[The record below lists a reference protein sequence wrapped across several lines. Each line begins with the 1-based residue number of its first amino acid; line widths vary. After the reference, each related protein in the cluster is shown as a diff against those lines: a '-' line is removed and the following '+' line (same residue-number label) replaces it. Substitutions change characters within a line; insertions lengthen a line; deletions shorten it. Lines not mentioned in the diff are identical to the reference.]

1 MKVFFAA
8 SCLDQS
14 RAVLTYLS
22 ADPVAMTHSLKGLK
36 LTQLT
41 SAVCACTESTTPT
54 TQPYNVNAL
63 DHNVSDS
70 PLMGQHNEAGRGGG
84 RKLLQATVMGL
95 KDIKQGSAEHS
106 KGITEVHAFLFLHWN
121 SHIKLRRA
129 SPNELLELQSQR
141 TSRQWM

>member
-1 MKVFFAA
+1 MKIFFAA

-54 TQPYNVNAL
+54 AQPYNVNAL
-63 DHNVSDS
+63 DHKKELQAVLDWASIIR
-70 PLMGQHNEAGRGGG
+70 PEGGG
-84 RKLLQATVMGL
+84 QETASSYSHGL
-95 KDIKQGSAEHS
+95 KRHQAR
-106 KGITEVHAFLFLHWN
+106 VC
-121 SHIKLRRA
+121 
-129 SPNELLELQSQR
+129 
-141 TSRQWM
+141 